1 MHNTY
6 VIRIIHIFYAYL
18 FYTLLTYFIP
28 IIRILYAYHLFY
40 THTYFIR
47 RNTHNT
53 YPECVHCCLSALD
66 FFGLLALKL
75 YFGVAC
81 RLFGVAWPFGVGCA
95 WQIQCQKVCNCFLA
109 LHVLFGVACTLS
121 RCPFYGSAMVLLR
134 FCYGFVWF
142 GNGVALVLSWCWY
155 DFALGLL
162 WLGYGLAIVLL

>member
-1 MHNTY
+1 MY
-6 VIRIIHIFYAYL
+6 MRIKYNIVRAK
-18 FYTLLTYFIP
+18 
-28 IIRILYAYHLFY
+28 
-40 THTYFIR
+40 
-47 RNTHNT
+47 

-121 RCPFYGSAMVLLR
+121 RCPCYGSAMVLLR

-142 GNGVALVLSWCWY
+142 GNGFAMVLSWCWY
-155 DFALGLL
+155 NVALVLL